1 VVDMPKSFLSLSAV
15 INSEKL
21 KTLPVQ
27 HDNIFLII
35 SQIDFLV
42 SLGLLKL
49 CAREI
54 EKIVFE
60 I

>member
-1 VVDMPKSFLSLSAV
+1 MPKSFLSLSAV
-15 INSEKL
+15 IHSKKL

-42 SLGLLKL
+42 SLGPLKL